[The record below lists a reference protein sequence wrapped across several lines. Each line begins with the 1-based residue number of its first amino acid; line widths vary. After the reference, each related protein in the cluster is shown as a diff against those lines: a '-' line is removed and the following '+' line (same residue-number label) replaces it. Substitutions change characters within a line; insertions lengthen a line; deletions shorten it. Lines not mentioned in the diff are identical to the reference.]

1 MKSITIKEESCYRGP
16 ADDLYEN
23 GFTINY
29 TNGEKEAVIFDLSA
43 GECSKLIPKDGFEV
57 LWNKLM
63 EINFQKVIL
72 ENEPIQGF
80 DGADLIVEVSVG
92 LQTLTLSLWCP
103 DLELYKEKGFSESL
117 KFMMV
122 VQEIIDFA
130 ASHDVA
136 VNFEFQGIFITAVL
150 DFCIINAPI
159 VFIHN
164 KCKFYVIVKYSIYKV
179 TLKYKGAMNESD
191 TRLKK
196 IDPALRAAGWGVVEG
211 SDIFTEQR
219 AYLLAP
225 GRIVTKSKRNP
236 DKIDYLLTYK
246 GVKIGI
252 IEAKRDELDVSTG
265 VGQAKRYAEAMNI
278 RYTYSTNGDKIWAID
293 MDAKP
298 GDFTEGFVDRF
309 PTPDE
314 LWAMTFPEKNEWRDK
329 FNLEPF
335 NRDNGKQPRYYQENA
350 INAVLDAVS
359 KKQDRILLTLATGT
373 GKTYIAFQ
381 ICWKLMQTKWNIAQ
395 TGKLPRILFL
405 ADRNILAD
413 QAYNA
418 FGAFDQNALARIT
431 PKEIRRNGGKVPMG
445 QSIFFTIFQTML
457 CGSDGDERE
466 SSSVVYDEN
475 TENFEYYKQYPR
487 DFFDFIIIDECHRGG
502 ANDESEWRKL
512 MEYFQP
518 AYQLGLTA
526 TPRRTINGD
535 TYKYFGEPVYQY
547 SLKQGIE
554 DGYLTPYR
562 VKSCS
567 NQIIDEYKYS
577 EEDKIIS
584 GEEFLDKEKTYK
596 ENDFYHGKI
605 KIRERDELRVAEF
618 LQTANPEDKSIV
630 FCSTQ
635 NHAMQIRDMI
645 NSQAKRGVNY
655 CVRVTADDG
664 QEGEEQLRKFQDNEK
679 TLPTILTTSQK
690 LSTGVDAQ
698 NVRNIVLMRPVP
710 NMIEFKQ
717 IIGRGT
723 RLFDDKYYF
732 TIYDFVGAHEQFY
745 DKEWDNP
752 NPVCPICEKYPCECD
767 KHEKCPVCGKWPCEC
782 EKPKTKCPVCGH
794 YPCICPPKPCP
805 VCGNLPCT
813 CPKDII
819 EIELGDGRKIKIKQ
833 DFQWEERVMYDG
845 KLITIKEFA
854 DILVDKK
861 TLPKFFSDEEDLRK
875 QWQNPET
882 RLALLEKM
890 EHDGFSLDKLLKVQE
905 MLNYEKCDLLDVLEN
920 LAYQTEPLER
930 QQRVNLVKSGITAG
944 LNNKQIEFVDFV
956 LEQYVQQGYGE
967 LSMENLPE
975 LIKLKYGTISDA
987 KAELGSLGEISK
999 VFVGFQKELYA
1010 A

>member
-1 MKSITIKEESCYRGP
+1 
-16 ADDLYEN
+16 
-23 GFTINY
+23 
-29 TNGEKEAVIFDLSA
+29 
-43 GECSKLIPKDGFEV
+43 
-57 LWNKLM
+57 
-63 EINFQKVIL
+63 
-72 ENEPIQGF
+72 
-80 DGADLIVEVSVG
+80 
-92 LQTLTLSLWCP
+92 
-103 DLELYKEKGFSESL
+103 
-117 KFMMV
+117 
-122 VQEIIDFA
+122 
-130 ASHDVA
+130 
-136 VNFEFQGIFITAVL
+136 
-150 DFCIINAPI
+150 
-159 VFIHN
+159 
-164 KCKFYVIVKYSIYKV
+164 
-179 TLKYKGAMNESD
+179 MNESD

-196 IDPALRAAGWGVVEG
+196 IDPALKAAGWGVAEG

-219 AYLLAP
+219 AYLLTP
-225 GRIVTKSKRNP
+225 GRIVTKAKRNP

-246 GVKIGI
+246 GVKLGI
-252 IEAKRDELDVSTG
+252 IEAKKDELDVSAG
-265 VGQAKRYAEAMNI
+265 VEQAKKYAAAMNI

-314 LWAMTFPEKNEWRDK
+314 LWQMTFPDKNDWRDK

-335 NRDNGKQPRYYQENA
+335 NRDGGKMPRYYQENA
-350 INAVLDAVS
+350 VNAVLEAVS
-359 KKQDRILLTLATGT
+359 KRVDRILLTLATGT

-381 ICWKLMQTKWNIAQ
+381 ICWKLMQTRWNNLQ
-395 TGKLPRILFL
+395 NGKLPRILFL

-431 PKEIRRNGGKVPMG
+431 PKEIRKNGGKVPMG
-445 QSIFFTIFQTML
+445 QSIYFTIFQTML
-457 CGSDGDERE
+457 CGSDGEE
-466 SSSVVYDEN
+466 TSNPE
-475 TENFEYYKQYPR
+475 EQPEKIEYYKQYPQ

-562 VKSCS
+562 VKSCT
-567 NQIIDEYKYS
+567 NQIIDDYVYD
-577 EEDKIIS
+577 EEDKIIR
-584 GEEFLDKEKTYK
+584 GEELLDREKTYN
-596 ENDFYHGKI
+596 ESDFYHGKI
-605 KIRERDELRVAEF
+605 KIRQRDELRVAEF
-618 LQTANPEDKSIV
+618 LETANPNEKSIV
-630 FCSTQ
+630 FCATQ

-645 NSQAKRGVNY
+645 NSQAKRGTNY

-664 QEGEEQLRKFQDNEK
+664 NDGEEQLRKFQDNEK
-679 TLPTILTTSQK
+679 TIPTILTTSQK

-732 TIYDFVGAHEQFY
+732 TIYDFVGAHEKFY
-745 DKEWDNP
+745 DDEWDNP
-752 NPVCPICEKYPCECD
+752 NPVCPICEKYPCECST
-767 KHEKCPVCGKWPCEC
+767 HAKCPKCGKWPCEC
-782 EKPKTKCPVCGH
+782 EKPKHKCPVCGQ

-813 CPKDII
+813 CPKEII
-819 EIELGDGRKIKIKQ
+819 EIELGDKRKAKIKEG
-833 DFQWEERVMYDG
+833 FNWEERVMYDG

-854 DILVDKK
+854 DILVDKN
-861 TLPKFFSDEEDLRK
+861 TLPKFFTDEEDLRK

-890 EHDGFSLDKLLKVQE
+890 DHDGFSLDKLLKVQE
-905 MLNYEKCDLLDVLEN
+905 MLNYEKCDLLDVLEY
-920 LAYQTEPLER
+920 LAYHTTPLER
-930 QQRVNLVKSGITAG
+930 QQRVAMVKPGIAAE
-944 LNNKQIEFVDFV
+944 LNPKQTEFVNFV

-975 LIKLKYGTISDA
+975 LIKLKYGTINDA
-987 KAELGSLGEISK
+987 KAELGPLGEINK
-999 VFVGFQKELYA
+999 VFVEFQKELYA

>member
-1 MKSITIKEESCYRGP
+1 
-16 ADDLYEN
+16 
-23 GFTINY
+23 
-29 TNGEKEAVIFDLSA
+29 
-43 GECSKLIPKDGFEV
+43 
-57 LWNKLM
+57 
-63 EINFQKVIL
+63 
-72 ENEPIQGF
+72 
-80 DGADLIVEVSVG
+80 
-92 LQTLTLSLWCP
+92 
-103 DLELYKEKGFSESL
+103 
-117 KFMMV
+117 
-122 VQEIIDFA
+122 
-130 ASHDVA
+130 
-136 VNFEFQGIFITAVL
+136 
-150 DFCIINAPI
+150 
-159 VFIHN
+159 
-164 KCKFYVIVKYSIYKV
+164 
-179 TLKYKGAMNESD
+179 MNESD

-219 AYLLAP
+219 AYLLTP
-225 GRIVTKSKRNP
+225 GRIVTKAKRNP

-252 IEAKRDELDVSTG
+252 IEAKKDELDVSAG
-265 VGQAKRYAEAMNI
+265 VEQAKKYAAAMNI

-293 MDAKP
+293 MDAKI
-298 GDFTEGFVDRF
+298 GDIAEGFVDKF

-314 LWAMTFPEKNEWRDK
+314 LWQMTFPDKNDWRDK

-335 NRDNGKQPRYYQENA
+335 NREGGKQPRYYQENA
-350 INAVLDAVS
+350 VNAVLDAVS
-359 KKQDRILLTLATGT
+359 KKIDRILLTLATGT

-395 TGKLPRILFL
+395 NGRLPRILFL

-431 PKEIRRNGGKVPMG
+431 PKEIRKNGGKVPMG
-445 QSIFFTIFQTML
+445 QSIYFTIFQTML
-457 CGSDGDERE
+457 CGSDGEE
-466 SSSVVYDEN
+466 TSNPE
-475 TENFEYYKQYPR
+475 EQPEKIEYYKQYPQ

-562 VKSCS
+562 VKSCT
-567 NQIIDEYKYS
+567 NQIIDEYVYN
-577 EEDKIIS
+577 EEDKVIR
-584 GEEFLDKEKTYK
+584 GEELLDKDKTYDEK
-596 ENDFYHGKI
+596 DFYHGKI
-605 KIRERDELRVAEF
+605 KIRQRDELRVAEF
-618 LQTANPEDKSIV
+618 LESANPDEKSIV
-630 FCSTQ
+630 FCATQ

-645 NSQAKRGVNY
+645 NSQARRGINY

-664 QEGEEQLRKFQDNEK
+664 DEGEQQLRKFQDNEK
-679 TLPTILTTSQK
+679 TIPTILTTSQK

-732 TIYDFVGAHEQFY
+732 TIYDFVGAHKKFY
-745 DKEWDNP
+745 DDEWDNP
-752 NPVCPICEKYPCECD
+752 NPVCPYCEKYPCECD
-767 KHEKCPVCGKWPCEC
+767 KHKKCSKCGKWPCEC
-782 EKPKTKCPVCGH
+782 EKIKRKCSVCGQ
-794 YPCICPPKPCP
+794 YPCICPPKVCSI
-805 VCGNLPCT
+805 CGNLPCT

-819 EIELGDGRKIKIKQ
+819 EIELGDGRIAKIKK

-845 KLITIKEFA
+845 KLITLKEFA
-854 DILVDKK
+854 DILVDKN
-861 TLPKFFSDEEDLRK
+861 TLPKFFSDEKNLRQ

-882 RLALLEKM
+882 RLVLLEKM
-890 EHDGFSLDKLLKVQE
+890 EHEGFSLDKLLKVQE
-905 MLNYEKCDLLDVLEN
+905 MLNYEKCDLLDVLEY
-920 LAYQTEPLER
+920 LAYQTTPLER
-930 QQRVNLVKSGITAG
+930 QQRVSMIRPSLATEFNS
-944 LNNKQIEFVDFV
+944 KQSEFIDFV
-956 LEQYVQQGYGE
+956 LQQYIQQGYGE

-975 LIKLKYGTISDA
+975 LIKLKYGTINDA
-987 KAELGSLGEISK
+987 KSELGTLPEIMK
-999 VFVGFQKELYA
+999 IFIGFQKELYA

>member
-1 MKSITIKEESCYRGP
+1 
-16 ADDLYEN
+16 
-23 GFTINY
+23 
-29 TNGEKEAVIFDLSA
+29 
-43 GECSKLIPKDGFEV
+43 
-57 LWNKLM
+57 
-63 EINFQKVIL
+63 
-72 ENEPIQGF
+72 
-80 DGADLIVEVSVG
+80 
-92 LQTLTLSLWCP
+92 
-103 DLELYKEKGFSESL
+103 
-117 KFMMV
+117 
-122 VQEIIDFA
+122 
-130 ASHDVA
+130 
-136 VNFEFQGIFITAVL
+136 
-150 DFCIINAPI
+150 
-159 VFIHN
+159 
-164 KCKFYVIVKYSIYKV
+164 
-179 TLKYKGAMNESD
+179 MNESD

-196 IDPALRAAGWGVVEG
+196 IDPALKAAGWGVVEG

-219 AYLLAP
+219 AYFLTP
-225 GRIVTKSKRNP
+225 GRIVSKAKRNP

-252 IEAKRDELDVSTG
+252 IEAKKDELDVSAG
-265 VGQAKRYAEAMNI
+265 VEQAKKYAAAMNI

-314 LWAMTFPEKNEWRDK
+314 LWQMTFPDKNDWRDK

-335 NRDNGKQPRYYQENA
+335 NRDGGKMPRYYQENA
-350 INAVLDAVS
+350 VNAVLEAVS
-359 KKQDRILLTLATGT
+359 KRVDRILLTLATGT

-381 ICWKLMQTKWNIAQ
+381 ICWKLMQTRWNNLQ
-395 TGKLPRILFL
+395 NGKLPRILFL

-431 PKEIRRNGGKVPMG
+431 PKEIRKNGGKVPMG
-445 QSIFFTIFQTML
+445 QSIYFTIFQTML
-457 CGSDGDERE
+457 CGSDGEE
-466 SSSVVYDEN
+466 TSNPE
-475 TENFEYYKQYPR
+475 EQPEKIEYYKQYPQN
-487 DFFDFIIIDECHRGG
+487 FFDFIIIDECHRGG

-562 VKSCS
+562 VKSCT
-567 NQIIDEYKYS
+567 NQIIDDYVYD
-577 EEDKIIS
+577 EEDKIIR
-584 GEEFLDKEKTYK
+584 GEELLDKEKTYD
-596 ENDFYHGKI
+596 ESDFYHGKI
-605 KIRERDELRVAEF
+605 KIRQRDELRVAEF
-618 LQTANPEDKSIV
+618 LETANPNEKSIV
-630 FCSTQ
+630 FCATQ

-645 NSQAKRGVNY
+645 NSQAKRGTNY

-664 QEGEEQLRKFQDNEK
+664 NDGEEQLRKFQDNEK
-679 TLPTILTTSQK
+679 TIPTILTTSQK

-732 TIYDFVGAHEQFY
+732 TIYDFVGAHEKFY
-745 DKEWDNP
+745 DDEWDNP
-752 NPVCPICEKYPCECD
+752 NLVCPICEKYPCECST
-767 KHEKCPVCGKWPCEC
+767 HAKCPVCGKWPCVC
-782 EKPKTKCPVCGH
+782 KIDKMCPVCGRW
-794 YPCICPPKPCP
+794 PCVCPPKPCP
-805 VCGNLPCT
+805 ICGNLPCT
-813 CPKDII
+813 CPKEII
-819 EIELGDGRKIKIKQ
+819 EIELGDKRKAKIKEGF
-833 DFQWEERVMYDG
+833 DWEERVMYDG

-854 DILVDKK
+854 DILVDKN
-861 TLPKFFSDEEDLRK
+861 TLPKFFTDEEDLRK

-890 EHDGFSLDKLLKVQE
+890 DHDGFSLDKLLKVQE
-905 MLNYEKCDLLDVLEN
+905 MLNYEKCDLLDVLEY
-920 LAYQTEPLER
+920 LAYHTTPLER
-930 QQRVNLVKSGITAG
+930 QQRVAMVKPEIIAE
-944 LNNKQIEFVDFV
+944 LNSKQIEFVNFV
-956 LEQYVQQGYGE
+956 LDQYVQQGYTE
-967 LSMENLPE
+967 LSIENLPE
-975 LIKLKYGTISDA
+975 LIKLKYGTINDA
-987 KAELGSLGEISK
+987 KAELGPLGEINK